1 MRCDVFWLGTID
13 YGRCLDL
20 QNRLWRK
27 RLERRIP
34 DTLLTLEHPPVITLG
49 KAGKLE
55 NVLVSREELAA
66 KGISLFFTDRGGD
79 VTYHGPGQLV
89 AYPIFDLRERG
100 RDLHRFLFDLEEV
113 IIRTLRNFRIEGG
126 RDEGHPGIWVENAE
140 IAALGLRASRWVTS
154 HGLALNINN
163 DLAPYS
169 LINPCGFADRR
180 ATSMAEVLG
189 AELPCD
195 EVRARLLA
203 HFAEVFSL
211 EMVEGMLEQFSSPSL
226 GSS

>member
-1 MRCDVFWLGTID
+1 MMRCDVFWLGTVD

-20 QNRLWRK
+20 QNRLWRA

-34 DTLLTLEHPPVITLG
+34 DALLMLEHRPVVTLG

-66 KGISLFFTDRGGD
+66 RGISLFFTDRGGD

-113 IIRTLRNFRIEGG
+113 VIRTLRDFKIEGG
-126 RDEGHPGIWVENAE
+126 RDEGHPGIWVEGEE
-140 IAALGLRASRWVTS
+140 IAALGLKASRWVTT
-154 HGLALNINN
+154 HGVALNVNN
-163 DLAPYS
+163 DLGPFC

-180 ATSMAEVLG
+180 ATSMAAMLGVEVSF
-189 AELPCD
+189 E
-195 EVRARLLA
+195 EVRIKLLSR
-203 HFAEVFSL
+203 FAEVFSL
-211 EMVEGMLEQFSSPSL
+211 ETVEPAGDLTREL
-226 GSS
+226 A